1 MLLKKI
7 LEKTLGSKMTNKE
20 FNEMVALF
28 MKLDKLM
35 KKYEQELT
43 PKEEIL
49 DEPQPIMFPND
60 VYDEI
65 CSKLHIKDLGI
76 IGIS

>member
-43 PKEEIL
+43 P
-49 DEPQPIMFPND
+49 
-60 VYDEI
+60 V
-65 CSKLHIKDLGI
+65 
-76 IGIS
+76 